1 MGKSWRI
8 VSYIGFLTVKRNSR
22 EASVEDL
29 LVRQS
34 VGGGRSWDVRFQREW
49 KAFSWR
55 VLSWSRCE
63 ESVHT
68 YWMDFDY
75 HSYETSGSLIDSVDV
90 LNFKIW
96 SLILYSLFLGYAFLY
111 TLCTWVVPSIW
122 HFLIYHFY
130 LFEDYYWGAWHL
142 FFFYPRLNNYLS
154 DILNLKLE
162 GF

>member
-96 SLILYSLFLGYAFLY
+96 SLILYSLSWICLFVYSVYMSCALHLAFSNISFLLV
-111 TLCTWVVPSIW
+111 W
-122 HFLIYHFY
+122 
-130 LFEDYYWGAWHL
+130 
-142 FFFYPRLNNYLS
+142 RLLLRCLTSLLLLS
-154 DILNLKLE
+154 SSK
-162 GF
+162 